1 MHHNQEASSPLI
13 VLATDLHGD
22 NLCKV
27 ADLLFMQHR
36 EIEKLKMVAGHGGG
50 HASEATVMR
59 GFAGGGSG
67 GSKSDASTQTDEDGE
82 APK

>member
-1 MHHNQEASSPLI
+1 
-13 VLATDLHGD
+13 
-22 NLCKV
+22 
-27 ADLLFMQHR
+27 MQHR